1 MVYSYVHLRKT
12 TSTPTIAQMSILHRF
27 SIGDYNK
34 ALLNQKQIKLLPVHF
49 QNEEWFVSDY
59 QARVYK
65 SDPKFYTLKTLL
77 EAVRNSEEQ
86 FQQYPVDDRNM
97 KQIARSIFIEEQWL
111 MRDIVLAFCQNK
123 PYIIGGRHRVTAI
136 ACVFAEFIRTNYS
149 NLEEQEEV
157 FQLALEQYIRCEVL
171 FLQTLHDLLALVQAD
186 NSSRTMRKAEQA
198 HLNLQTLGA
207 DPHSVDAVGKTVL
220 GSELDAKDAV
230 ALAAQ
235 HFVRQTDSRLKAQ
248 TRQVLGEKLARFVL
262 YGTLDAKLYK
272 HTPLKIESAKEFR
285 EKMDRAWEIV
295 KELTQNEIVV
305 AKYSH
310 EIAQK
315 AMERLKTEYPNL
327 EDCDESPEPYI
338 HFEDSHVVNRDID
351 KDSEAIQ
358 QQLGIHE
365 PANNHPKTNR
375 RGRKRNTSAN

>member
-1 MVYSYVHLRKT
+1 MLT
-12 TSTPTIAQMSILHRF
+12 LHKF
-27 SIGDYNK
+27 SIDDYAK
-34 ALLNQKQIKLLPVHF
+34 LLLNQKQIRLLPAHF
-49 QNEEWFVSDY
+49 QNEEWFISEY
-59 QARVYK
+59 QARVHK
-65 SDPKFYTLKTLL
+65 KNPEFYTLRTLL

-111 MRDIVLAFCQNK
+111 MRDIILAFYQNK

-136 ACVFAEFIRTNYS
+136 ACVFAEYIRTNYS
-149 NLEEQEEV
+149 SLEEQEEV
-157 FQLALEQYIRCEVL
+157 FQQALEQYVRCEVL
-171 FLQTLHDLLALVQAD
+171 YLQTLHDLLALVQAD
-186 NSSRTMRKAEQA
+186 NQSRTMRKAEQA

-230 ALAAQ
+230 SLAAQ

-272 HTPLKIESAKEFR
+272 HTPLKIESAKEFS

-295 KELTQNEIVV
+295 RELTQNEIVV
-305 AKYSH
+305 AKYSN

-315 AMERLKTEYPNL
+315 VMDRLKAEYPNL
-327 EDCDESPEPYI
+327 EESHNEPTQPQI
-338 HFEDSHVVNRDID
+338 HIEGGKMIVDLNGDVDQLEGIQ
-351 KDSEAIQ
+351 ATIQ
-358 QQLGIHE
+358 QQLEIQE
-365 PANNHPKTNR
+365 PESDRTKTTR
-375 RGRKRNTSAN
+375 RGRKKSTDSN